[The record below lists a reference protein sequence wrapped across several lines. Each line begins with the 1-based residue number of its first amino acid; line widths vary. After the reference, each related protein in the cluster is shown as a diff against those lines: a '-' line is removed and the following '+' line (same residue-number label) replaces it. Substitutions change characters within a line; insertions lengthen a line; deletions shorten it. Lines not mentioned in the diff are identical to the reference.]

1 MKNFFDFSI
10 PTTLEELAP
19 YIGVNSKFLES
30 TICDTEKHLMVN
42 SHIIKKCSKFR
53 ESEVRIVWEAN
64 QWLAEAHKAFSRRF
78 DIFAR
83 CRDSRFPNQFSY
95 GYVKGRSTIDNAS
108 KHCGAPLILHADIQ
122 KFFPSISDKRL
133 EKSFQKLGINKN
145 ISKILSQFLTI
156 DNSLPL
162 GFHASPMLAN
172 IVCLDLDDK
181 MSKLAKLYNCNYT
194 RYADDITFSGKF
206 LLPKKE
212 EIKEILK
219 EEEFILSE
227 RKFRITKPGQAHYVT
242 GLSVTDKLF
251 PRAPRDMKKL
261 LRQELYYCKKFGIEE
276 HLCSISAEA
285 HYINDY
291 GANEIVRR
299 GVNRL
304 DGMVRYVANIE
315 KKSWSNLRNEWH
327 ELLKRDNLSP
337 SYKIIKRN
345 IQDIIMY
352 IDETEINN
360 GNKNMLALSIAKM
373 DIKDDIS
380 NSNATR
386 IELKRYLTDPLSGG
400 KKENIKQNGIHY
412 CDANEDLRMR
422 YVHTMAVMPFKGY
435 VAFCKLDYKEK
446 YEDRYLFLL
455 KSLIINRLKAC
466 DGTNIKMIF
475 EENSKVKTSKIIQVV
490 EDSYNSLKTNGDRRP
505 ILCPE
510 VLFGQK
516 LEYLCFSIP
525 DFLLGVFRRYWS
537 PNENEIKS
545 ERRQLHFEGL
555 RDKYKIILDADKNI
569 TYSRKRSISPLEK
582 AINFT
587 FKH

>member
-1 MKNFFDFSI
+1 MTNVFDFTI
-10 PTTLEELAP
+10 PTTLEELAKFV
-19 YIGVNSKFLES
+19 GVDSKFLEIA
-30 TICDTEKHLMVN
+30 ICNIQKHLMVN
-42 SHIIKKCSKFR
+42 SHTIKKRSKFR
-53 ESEVRIVWEAN
+53 ENEVRIVWEAN
-64 QWLAEAHKAFSRRF
+64 QLLAEAHKAFARRF

-83 CRDSRFPNQFSY
+83 SRDPRFPNQFSY

-133 EKSFQKLGINKN
+133 EKSFQKLGINKE
-145 ISKILSQFLTI
+145 ISKILSKFLTI
-156 DNSLPL
+156 DNGLPL

-181 MSKLAKLYNCNYT
+181 LSKLAKSYNCNYT
-194 RYADDITFSGKF
+194 RYADDITFSGKS

-227 RKFRITKPGQAHYVT
+227 RKFRITKPGQSHYVT

-285 HYINDY
+285 RYIDDY
-291 GANEIVRR
+291 GINEIVRH

-315 KKSWSNLRNEWH
+315 KKSWPNLRSEWH

-337 SYKIIKRN
+337 SYKTIKRSIN
-345 IQDIIMY
+345 NIIMY
-352 IDETEINN
+352 IDETEINDR
-360 GNKNMLALSIAKM
+360 NMLALCIAGM
-373 DIKDDIS
+373 DIEDDIS

-386 IELKRYLTDPLSGG
+386 IELKRYLTDPISGG
-400 KKENIKQNGIHY
+400 NKENIKRNGIHY
-412 CDANEDLRMR
+412 CDANEDLRKT

-435 VAFCKLDYKEK
+435 VAFCKLDCKEK

-466 DGTNIKMIF
+466 DGANIKMIF
-475 EENSKVKTSKIIQVV
+475 EENSKIKTSKIIQVV
-490 EDSYNSLKTNGDRRP
+490 EDSYNSLKTNSDRRP

-510 VLFGQK
+510 VLFGRK

-537 PNENEIKS
+537 PNKNEIKEKS
-545 ERRQLHFEGL
+545 DRIQLHFEGL

-569 TYSRKRSISPLEK
+569 IYSRKRPISPLE
-582 AINFT
+582 
-587 FKH
+587 